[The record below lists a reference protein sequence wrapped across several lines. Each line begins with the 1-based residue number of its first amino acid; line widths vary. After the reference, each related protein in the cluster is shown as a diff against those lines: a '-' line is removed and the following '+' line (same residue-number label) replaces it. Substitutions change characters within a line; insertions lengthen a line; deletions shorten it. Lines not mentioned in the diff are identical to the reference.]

1 MIFFYVCMAFSGS
14 IHLNLSQKSKKRLK
28 STSKP
33 TWRARDPLHAVGEW
47 NTNVTPKGRTV
58 PGPLGRRD
66 PGITQPQ
73 TYSPLPKTAPD
84 KRTET
89 QKGKEYFTHG
99 KLKTRKGD
107 ATRQRRS
114 RKRAPPMSITEM
126 LVIFLLLQAPRT
138 TLDPKDTW
146 STRSSGKKRCQK
158 MGLFASKMAK
168 QTANGHKISDSDSVT
183 PTFRYVQSV
192 HPQYPS
198 CSQHGKNSPAV
209 PCWRKKNLN
218 TDPMTSSDVRSRL
231 TSNNSSRCSELN
243 SGPCLQDTF
252 APRKSSRNENSDRN
266 H

>member
-1 MIFFYVCMAFSGS
+1 VIFFYVCMAFSGS

-58 PGPLGRRD
+58 LGPLGRRD

-73 TYSPLPKTAPD
+73 TYSPLPKRAPD

-114 RKRAPPMSITEM
+114 RICAPPMSITEM

-168 QTANGHKISDSDSVT
+168 QTAKTVT

-231 TSNNSSRCSELN
+231 TSKNLSRCSELN

-252 APRKSSRNENSDRN
+252 APRKSSWSNMNENSDRN